1 MARRTVWLAAGVAMG
16 AGSTLWAERKVRRAV
31 EQAAARMQPESLAA
45 EAGRAT
51 RRAALGAG
59 RATRKAAGAASGRV
73 RDAVASGRDEMRRR
87 EEELWADLA
96 ARSALPVADVPVVE
110 LPGAAGRVDRVG
122 GPADPAG
129 GGTGSSRTGHGRRR
143 RPSRLAR

>member
-1 MARRTVWLAAGVAMG
+1 MG

-51 RRAALGAG
+51 RKAALGAG
-59 RATRKAAGAASGRV
+59 RATRKVAEAASGRV

-96 ARSALPVADVPVVE
+96 ARGALPAAHVPLVE
-110 LPGAAGRVDRVG
+110 LPGDAGRPDRVG
-122 GPADPAG
+122 GPADRVG
-129 GGTGSSRTGHGRRR
+129 GGSASARTARGPGRRR

>member
-1 MARRTVWLAAGVAMG
+1 MG

-51 RRAALGAG
+51 RKAALVAG
-59 RATRKAAGAASGRV
+59 RATRKAAEAASGRV

-96 ARSALPVADVPVVE
+96 ARGALPAADVPVIE
-110 LPGAAGRVDRVG
+110 LPGDA
-122 GPADPAG
+122 GPAERIGGRADLAG
-129 GGTGSSRTGHGRRR
+129 GGSASARQARGQGRRR